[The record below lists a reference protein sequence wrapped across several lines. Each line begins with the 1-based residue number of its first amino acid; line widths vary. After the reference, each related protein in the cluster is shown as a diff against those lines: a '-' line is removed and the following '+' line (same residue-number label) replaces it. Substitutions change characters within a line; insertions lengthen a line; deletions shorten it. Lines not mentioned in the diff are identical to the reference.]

1 MRTRARPATGRVMLV
16 CSPGGHLLQLL
27 SLEPAYTDLEAT
39 WVTLPGADVEHLLAG
54 RDVLVAHG
62 PTNRSVAKFL
72 RNLPF
77 AWNAVRARD
86 PDVIVSTGAGLAVPF
101 FLVGRL
107 LGCRLV
113 YVESLTRSETL
124 SVSGR
129 LVYPLAHRFF
139 VQWPQ
144 LAHRHR
150 KARYEGSV
158 LA

>member
-1 MRTRARPATGRVMLV
+1 MRARRRQPSGRVMLV

-27 SLEPAYTDLEAT
+27 SLEPAYEDLKAT

-62 PTNRSVAKFL
+62 PTNRSLVKL
-72 RNLPF
+72 LKNLPF
-77 AWNAVRARD
+77 AWNAVRRRD

-101 FLVGRL
+101 FVIGRL
-107 LGCRLV
+107 LGRRLV

-124 SVSGR
+124 SISGR
-129 LVYPLAHRFF
+129 LVYPLADRFF

-144 LAHRHR
+144 LARRHR

>member
-1 MRTRARPATGRVMLV
+1 MRARRRQPSGRVMLV

-27 SLEPAYTDLEAT
+27 SLEPAYEDLEAT

-62 PTNRSVAKFL
+62 PTNRSLVKL
-72 RNLPF
+72 LNNLPF
-77 AWNAVRARD
+77 AWNAVRRRD

-101 FLVGRL
+101 FVIGRL
-107 LGCRLV
+107 LGRRLV

-129 LVYPLAHRFF
+129 LVYPLADRFF

-144 LAHRHR
+144 LARRYR

>member
-1 MRTRARPATGRVMLV
+1 MRSRGRAASGRVMLV

-27 SLEPAYTDLEAT
+27 SLEPAYRELEAT
-39 WVTLPGADVEHLLAG
+39 WVTLAGADVKHLLAG

-62 PTNRSVAKFL
+62 PTNRSLVKL
-72 RNLPF
+72 LKNLPF
-77 AWNAVRARD
+77 AWRAVRGRD

-101 FLVGRL
+101 FVVGRL
-107 LGCRLV
+107 LGRRLV

-129 LVYPLAHRFF
+129 IVYPLADRFF

-150 KARYEGSV
+150 KALYEGSV

>member
-1 MRTRARPATGRVMLV
+1 MRARRRQPSGRVMLV

-27 SLEPAYTDLEAT
+27 SLEPAYEDLEAT

-62 PTNRSVAKFL
+62 PTNRSLVKL
-72 RNLPF
+72 LKNLPF
-77 AWNAVRARD
+77 AWNAVRRRD

-101 FLVGRL
+101 FVIGRL
-107 LGCRLV
+107 LGRRLV

-129 LVYPLAHRFF
+129 LVYPLADRFF

-144 LAHRHR
+144 VARRYR
-150 KARYEGSV
+150 KARYRGSV

>member
-1 MRTRARPATGRVMLV
+1 MLV

-27 SLEPAYTDLEAT
+27 SLEPAYRELEAT
-39 WVTLPGADVEHLLAG
+39 WVTLAGADVKHLLAG
-54 RDVLVAHG
+54 RDMLVAHG
-62 PTNRSVAKFL
+62 PTNRSLVKL
-72 RNLPF
+72 LKNLPF
-77 AWNAVRARD
+77 AWRAVRGRD

-101 FLVGRL
+101 FVVGRL
-107 LGCRLV
+107 LGRRLV

-129 LVYPLAHRFF
+129 IVYPLADRFF

-150 KARYEGSV
+150 KALYEGSV

>member
-1 MRTRARPATGRVMLV
+1 MLV

-27 SLEPAYTDLEAT
+27 SLEPAYHDLEAT
-39 WVTLPGADVEHLLAG
+39 WVTLVGADVEHLLAG

-62 PTNRSVAKFL
+62 PTNRSLGMLL

-77 AWNAVRARD
+77 AWRAVRARD
-86 PDVIVSTGAGLAVPF
+86 PDAIVSTGAGLAVPF
-101 FLVGRL
+101 FVVGRL
-107 LGCRLV
+107 LGRRLV

-129 LVYPLAHRFF
+129 LVYPLADRFF
-139 VQWPQ
+139 VQWPE
-144 LAHRHR
+144 LARRHR

-158 LA
+158 LT

>member
-1 MRTRARPATGRVMLV
+1 MTARPRQPSSRVMLV

-27 SLEPAYTDLEAT
+27 SLEPAYEDFEAT

-62 PTNRSVAKFL
+62 PTNRSLVKL
-72 RNLPF
+72 LKNLPF
-77 AWNAVRARD
+77 AWNAVRRRD

-101 FLVGRL
+101 FVIGRL
-107 LGCRLV
+107 LGRRLV

-124 SVSGR
+124 SISGR
-129 LVYPLAHRFF
+129 LVYPLADRFF

-144 LAHRHR
+144 LARRHR